1 MTVGTT
7 EENTVT
13 QTPEQIAAN
22 LAGRV
27 ANPDAAA
34 LAAAAAKQKA
44 AASQVDPEQAKLDA
58 ENAAKTLAKNTPEPT
73 AEEKAAVEKAAKDKA
88 EKNDDGSWKVQF
100 IDAGSP
106 EGNAAIKIMETAG
119 VSPVEANS
127 IFEKAIKSGN
137 LEDVNWA
144 VLEARLSP
152 EQFVLARAGINAHYE
167 GTYKTQTAT
176 RDYGYKAVGGAANWD
191 KVKDWAQTR
200 EQTDPAFKRD
210 VDSVRKA
217 IAIGG
222 RAAEYAIDGLKSM
235 YEADPK
241 NSSLTGEKMER
252 GLNLPATN
260 TAVGEPLTR
269 RDFYNE
275 RRKLGDRGT
284 PDQVKALMARRELG
298 ISKGL

>member
-1 MTVGTT
+1 MTVGTAD
-7 EENTVT
+7 ENVVA

-44 AASQVDPEQAKLDA
+44 AASQVDPEQAKIDA
-58 ENAAKTLAKNTPEPT
+58 ENDAKTLVKKDTQQTP
-73 AEEKAAVEKAAKDKA
+73 EEKAAAEQAAKDKA

-167 GTYKTQTAT
+167 NTYKAQMET
-176 RDYGYKAVGGAANWD
+176 RDYGFKAVGGAANWD
-191 KVKDWAQTR
+191 KLKDWAQAK
-200 EQTDPAFKRD
+200 EATDPTFKRD

-217 IAIGG
+217 ISIGG
-222 RAAEYAIDGLKSM
+222 RAAQYAIDGLKAM
-235 YEADPK
+235 YDADPK
-241 NSSLTGEKMER
+241 NSTLALTKLER
-252 GLNLPATN
+252 GDTLPTN
-260 TAVGEPLTR
+260 KSVGEPLSR

-275 RRKLGDRGT
+275 RRKLGDRAT
-284 PDQVKALMARRELG
+284 ADQVQALMARRELG
-298 ISKGL
+298 IQRGQ